1 MGMPSWEREERD
13 NSRETT
19 PHNPWL
25 QYGKHKWACCI
36 EDLPYYYRY
45 RSSCEKPKEK
55 NFESVN
61 LCDIKTHHFYSV
73 TSKTCYQLLQ
83 LHFLRWNIVFFSSL
97 IIAIIVLSLV
107 VGSSVWD
114 VQEKRLWCSC
124 SSTRRNL
131 ICGSWISWS
140 FLIIL
145 SSEIM
150 WYTRVYQHVNLLWKQ
165 YASDFVLTHYL
176 PASTHHQSDQSLR
189 LWVISIRKMYP
200 SDSFLEWFDSK
211 NTFLPTDG
219 TIDFIVT
226 VVKMGMYDKVTNRA
240 KGKSGPDSSVVL
252 YS

>member
-1 MGMPSWEREERD
+1 MLPPPLPRSYFSICDSHIKCFPLHGCC
-13 NSRETT
+13 
-19 PHNPWL
+19 PWISMDSKSEHVAL
-25 QYGKHKWACCI
+25 KLY
-36 EDLPYYYRY
+36 LPTIAVHVKNRKK
-45 RSSCEKPKEK
+45 STLNVWIFVTSKPI
-55 NFESVN
+55 
-61 LCDIKTHHFYSV
+61 DFYNV

-140 FLIIL
+140 FLLIL

-200 SDSFLEWFDSK
+200 SDSFL
-211 NTFLPTDG
+211 
-219 TIDFIVT
+219 
-226 VVKMGMYDKVTNRA
+226 
-240 KGKSGPDSSVVL
+240 
-252 YS
+252 

>member
-1 MGMPSWEREERD
+1 MLPVSYFCLSPS
-13 NSRETT
+13 
-19 PHNPWL
+19 PHHCFPLHGCCPWL
-25 QYGKHKWACCI
+25 ISMYNKSEHVALKLF
-36 EDLPYYYRY
+36 LPTIAVHVKNRKK
-45 RSSCEKPKEK
+45 STLNVWIFVTSKPI
-55 NFESVN
+55 
-61 LCDIKTHHFYSV
+61 DFYSV
-73 TSKTCYQLLQ
+73 TSKTCHQLLQ

-131 ICGSWISWS
+131 ICGSWITWS
-140 FLIIL
+140 FLLIL

-176 PASTHHQSDQSLR
+176 PASTHHHSDQSLR

-200 SDSFLEWFDSK
+200 SDSL
-211 NTFLPTDG
+211 L
-219 TIDFIVT
+219 
-226 VVKMGMYDKVTNRA
+226 
-240 KGKSGPDSSVVL
+240 
-252 YS
+252 